1 MAHHEILL
9 LKPIDGLGGEGDLV
23 RVRAGYAR
31 NYLLPHQFAVPVTQA
46 NRRHI
51 ESLKTR
57 RVERESKELTGA
69 RELAERLKGVAV
81 AFAVKTG
88 EGGKMFGSITQGD
101 LHAKLVEQGYTT
113 VEKKRV
119 HIPGGHVKTLGKH
132 EANIKLHPEVTVD
145 ISFEVV
151 SENPIVEPAKA
162 AEAAPAL
169 DKDGK
174 PRKPRRSYEESA
186 APQRER
192 KTAVE
197 MILDSFG
204 PDTTA
209 DKVAAAGDDDKK
221 NKGKKKKDKG
231 KNKGKKE

>member
-23 RVRAGYAR
+23 RVRSGYAR
-31 NYLLPHQFAVPVTQA
+31 NYLLPLKFAVPVTQA

-51 ESLKTR
+51 ESLKSR
-57 RVERESKELTGA
+57 RVEREATELTGA
-69 RELAERLKGVAV
+69 RELAERLKGFTA

-101 LHAKLVEQGYTT
+101 LHTKLTEAGYP
-113 VEKKRV
+113 VDKKRV
-119 HIPGGHVKTLGKH
+119 HIAGGHVKTLGKH
-132 EANIKLHPEVTVD
+132 EASIKLHPEVTVE

-151 SENPIVEPAKA
+151 SENPIVETKA
-162 AEAAPAL
+162 PEAPAL

-192 KTAVE
+192 KTNVE

-221 NKGKKKKDKG
+221 NKGKKKKTKG
-231 KNKGKKE
+231 KGKKDE